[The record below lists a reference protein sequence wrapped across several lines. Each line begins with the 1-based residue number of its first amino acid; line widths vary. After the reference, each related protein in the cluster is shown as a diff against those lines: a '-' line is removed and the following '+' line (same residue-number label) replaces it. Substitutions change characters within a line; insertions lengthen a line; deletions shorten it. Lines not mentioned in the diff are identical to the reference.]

1 MKFEFKGH
9 EYTFPAAL
17 SEITLGQ
24 RVSFYQ
30 IHGKELEALAK
41 EAADTKDEF
50 LKELAITIFNTE
62 MAVREFAHYS
72 GIPLEQ
78 VRNEIDIESLMS
90 IYAIDMQLLRE
101 QESEIEAEQE
111 YEWRGETWTLSAP
124 ELSTSNRMTL
134 NEFLHAKE
142 AVRQLHKLGN
152 GKWDSLP
159 YLCAVYLRK
168 KDEPFTEDL
177 IAEGSERMKLMQ
189 ELPLDIA
196 LGVAFFLSGT
206 LRIYRTTLASSM
218 EEEVKAPAQQ
228 VTSTTGD
235 GSAS

>member
-1 MKFEFKGH
+1 MKFEFKGQ

-41 EAADTKDEF
+41 EAADAKDDF

-124 ELSTSNRMTL
+124 ELSTSNKMTL

-168 KDEPFTEDL
+168 KDEPFTEDMV
-177 IAEGSERMKLMQ
+177 AEGSERMKLMQ

-206 LRIYRTTLASSM
+206 LRIYRTTLASST

-228 VTSTTGD
+228 ATSTTGD